1 MIVTAADIKQQQ
13 AHELFELIKWV
24 GGRARLAHTCGVT
37 SQAVYEW
44 VKLGQISKRA
54 ATIIHRKSDGFFKRE
69 ELRPDV
75 LIWNEEI

>member
-1 MIVTAADIKQQQ
+1 MIKSAADIKQQQ
-13 AHELFELIKWV
+13 AQELMELIKWV

-54 ATIIHRKSDGFFKRE
+54 ATIIHRESDGFFKRE

-75 LIWNEEI
+75 IKWDEEI

>member
-1 MIVTAADIKQQQ
+1 MKSASDIKQQQ
-13 AHELFELIKWV
+13 AQELMELIKWV
-24 GGRARLAHTCGVT
+24 GGRARLAYACGVT

-54 ATIIHRKSDGFFKRE
+54 ATIIHRKSYGFFKRE

-75 LIWNEEI
+75 IKWDEEI